1 MKRFFSKLGAFFK
14 KRWVWTLCIAL
25 VLALLVWFL
34 FPYFG
39 FGDAK
44 PWESETARLVTICI
58 IFLVWGLLLV
68 FLSWRETAREKKK
81 LTSDQAQEKMV
92 LASKVHEEKQAVTSL
107 YKKAMQILKKSSLY
121 KGRSQ
126 SWKYDLP
133 WYLLIGPESSGKTS
147 LLDFSGLNF
156 PLNQIEQ
163 RLTKNIEGTRYCD
176 WYFAEN
182 GIIVDTC
189 GRYFSQENND
199 IDSMGWLTL
208 LNLLRRRKRNRPING
223 VLVNIPVD
231 DLLSR
236 DEINLERVA
245 RQTRTRLHEIQQ
257 RLGTECPVYVLFSK
271 ADQIIGFNEFF
282 DNLSQEE
289 SNQVLGVT
297 FTKEQKVISADLT
310 RFEFERLLERLNKQ
324 VVNNLHQER
333 DIQRRGKILDFPYQ
347 FNLLVDQLCLF
358 IELATSGNRYQEAS
372 RLRGFYFMSAPHAIE
387 HLDRSTVNIGRSLG
401 LSSKA
406 LPMYRQ
412 GKPRF
417 IHHLFSAVIF
427 PESELATLDETER
440 KRLSWRQRSIYIGS
454 LTTLSALGLLWGYSF
469 SANNTYLKE
478 TGEFGKELQDLQS
491 QLIPQG
497 DLSQLQPLLNTA
509 YSAYKVFPSDDDLSM
524 GQRLGLYQGEDT
536 TPTVLDT
543 YYKELLNKM
552 LPGVAS
558 QLEGQIRASFSNRDK
573 LLDSLR
579 AYLMLNYEKYRDNSY
594 LSSTMTRNWAN
605 VYPGR
610 TDLQTDLREH
620 FDRLL
625 VLNFSYPLDTK
636 LVEQARRILSN
647 EPLANLVYNA
657 MKQDAS
663 KLLPPYNLANHLGP
677 QGHLVQG
684 ADKEIPGFFTKQGYQ
699 QYFLTNGTKFIN
711 ETLKN
716 NWVLGDANTL
726 SPAELQ
732 KLLGQVE
739 QLYFIDYTD
748 QWSSTIAN
756 LKIGTV
762 NSFYESGAQLSGL
775 ASPTSPLSL
784 LLQEIK
790 THTKLPGI
798 VPEPDDEDVI
808 KDKTGDIKAGSTKQV
823 AKQVG
828 KKAAVKGVNAAVSGA
843 KKLAAAAVP
852 EQGKKRMIQ
861 TFTPYHRLLQD
872 DDSNSPNYDL
882 AVRALNGLKVRIGMM
897 ASNSAPEQMALAWS
911 KDRMDGKQEELTA
924 MQEAV
929 KQLPTPFDRWYS
941 QIADD
946 NWRLVLASAY
956 NYINQGY
963 KANVYSFYTTSIR
976 GRYPFNRQ
984 SSTDVAMSDFTRFF
998 KVGGVMD
1005 SFYTSELKPFVA
1017 TNGSYYQV
1025 KTVDG
1030 RGLPVSNASLAQF
1043 RALKVIQNGLFSQSP
1058 EAPTV
1063 SFKLEPQFLEVT
1075 LSRVVL
1081 TIDGQKM
1088 EYRHGPILSNR
1099 FTWPSENSDTSVV
1112 SEVFEDLSGNRTSY
1126 QTEAG
1131 PWSLFRFI
1139 DRMEISYASGRDV
1152 MILKTNMDGKYA
1164 NYLLS
1169 TQRSP
1174 NPFDVKIYRA
1184 FGLRDNL

>member
-1 MKRFFSKLGAFFK
+1 MKRFFSKLGTFFK

-39 FGDAK
+39 FGDSK
-44 PWESETARLVTICI
+44 PWENETPRWITICI

-68 FLSWRETAREKKK
+68 FLNWRETAREKKK
-81 LTSDQAQEKMV
+81 LTSEQAQEKLI
-92 LASKVHEEKQAVTSL
+92 LAEKIHEEKQAVTSL
-107 YKKAMQILKKSSLY
+107 YKKAMQILKRSSLY

-176 WYFAEN
+176 WYFADN
-182 GIIVDTC
+182 GIIVDTS
-189 GRYFSQENND
+189 GRYFSQDNTD
-199 IDSMGWLTL
+199 IDSTGWLTL

-231 DLLSR
+231 DLVSR

-257 RLGTECPVYVLFSK
+257 RLGTECPVYILFSK
-271 ADQIIGFNEFF
+271 ADEIIGFNEFF

-297 FTKEQKVISADLT
+297 FTKEQKVVSADLT

-324 VVNNLHQER
+324 VVSNLHHER
-333 DIQRRGKILDFPYQ
+333 DIQRRGKVLDFPYQ
-347 FNLLVDQLCLF
+347 FNLLAEQLCLF

-372 RLRGFYFMSAPHAIE
+372 RLRGFYFMSAPHATE
-387 HLDRSTVNIGRSLG
+387 HLDKSTVSIGRNLG

-406 LPMYRQ
+406 LPLYRQ

-417 IHHLFSAVIF
+417 INQLFSSVIF

-440 KRLSWRQRSIYIGS
+440 KRLSWRQRGIYIGS
-454 LTTLSALGLLWGYSF
+454 LATLSVLGLLWGYSF
-469 SANNTYLKE
+469 STNNKHLKE
-478 TGEFGKELQDLQS
+478 TASFGKELQDLQGL
-491 QLIPQG
+491 LIPNG
-497 DLSQLQPLLNTA
+497 DLSQLQTLLNTG
-509 YSAYKVFPSDDDLSM
+509 YQSYKVFPNDDDLTI
-524 GQRLGLYQGEDT
+524 GQRLGLYQGEKT
-536 TPTVLDT
+536 TPTVLAT
-543 YYKELLNKM
+543 YNKELLNKL
-552 LPGVAS
+552 LPGIAS
-558 QLEGQIRASFSNRDK
+558 QLEGQIRSNFGNRDR
-573 LLDSLR
+573 LHDSLR
-579 AYLMLNYEKYRDNSY
+579 AYLMLNYEKYRDNNY
-594 LSSTMTRNWAN
+594 LSSTMTKTWAEI
-605 VYPGR
+605 YPGR
-610 TDLQTDLREH
+610 TDLQTDLKVH

-625 VLNFSYPLDTK
+625 ALQFSYPLDNK

-647 EPLANLVYNA
+647 EPLANLVYNS
-657 MKQDAS
+657 MKQDA
-663 KLLPPYNLANHLGP
+663 KRLLPPYNLANHLGS
-677 QGHLVQG
+677 QSHLIEN

-726 SPAELQ
+726 SPSELQ
-732 KLLGQVE
+732 KLMGQVE

-756 LKIGTV
+756 LKLANV
-762 NSFYESGAQLSGL
+762 NSFSESDAQLSGL
-775 ASPTSPLSL
+775 SSPTSPLSL

-790 THTKLPGI
+790 TNTKLPGI
-798 VPEPDDEDVI
+798 VPEADDEDAI
-808 KDKTGDIKAGSTKQV
+808 KDKTGDIKAGSSKQV
-823 AKQVG
+823 AKQVA
-828 KKAAVKGVNAAVSGA
+828 KKAAVKGANAAVAGA
-843 KKLAAAAVP
+843 KKLAAATVP

-872 DDSNSPNYDL
+872 DDSNSPSYDL
-882 AVRALNGLKVRIGMM
+882 AVKALNGLKVRIGTM
-897 ASNSAPEQMALAWS
+897 ASNSAPEQIAIAWA

-924 MQEAV
+924 MQESV
-929 KQLPTPFDRWYS
+929 KQLPAPFDRWYS

-946 NWRLVLASAY
+946 NWRLVLASSY
-956 NYINQGY
+956 SYINQGY
-963 KANVYSFYTTSIR
+963 RANVYSFYNTSIR
-976 GRYPFNRQ
+976 GRYPFNGQ
-984 SSTDVAMSDFTRFF
+984 SETDVAMSDFTRFF

-1005 SFYTSELKPFVA
+1005 EFYNNDLKPFVA

-1043 RALKVIQNGLFSQSP
+1043 RALKVIQNGLFNQNP

-1075 LSRVVL
+1075 LSKVVL
-1081 TIDGQKM
+1081 KIDDQKM
-1088 EYRHGPILSNR
+1088 EYRHGPILSSR
-1099 FTWPSENSDTSVV
+1099 FTWPSENADTSVV
-1112 SEVFEDLSGNRTSY
+1112 SEVFEDLSGNKTSY

-1184 FGLRDNL
+1184 FALRDNL